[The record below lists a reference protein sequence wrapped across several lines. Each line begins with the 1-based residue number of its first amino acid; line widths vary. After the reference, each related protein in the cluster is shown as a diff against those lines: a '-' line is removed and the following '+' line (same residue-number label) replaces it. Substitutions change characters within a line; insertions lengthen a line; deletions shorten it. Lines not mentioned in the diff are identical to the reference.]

1 MLNTDSIREK
11 ILGDARHNAAQL
23 ISDADVRA
31 QKARAA
37 SETRISDARAQS
49 QRDVE
54 AQADEMRDRMLRM
67 AELDM
72 RKALL
77 ATKRQ
82 AIDEAFDRAL
92 ERMRAMDTATARE
105 FVMRQLLENAGGTE
119 SIVFDARDEKVYT
132 PEFVATVNAALKKA
146 GKPGERRLDAE
157 RRAIG
162 GGFILKDGGAEIMC
176 TYEAIMSQARS
187 ALEGDVLKLLFPE
200 S

>member
-132 PEFVATVNAALKKA
+132 P
-146 GKPGERRLDAE
+146 
-157 RRAIG
+157 
-162 GGFILKDGGAEIMC
+162 C
-176 TYEAIMSQARS
+176 
-187 ALEGDVLKLLFPE
+187 LLYT
-200 S
+200 SRCV

>member
-1 MLNTDSIREK
+1 
-11 ILGDARHNAAQL
+11 
-23 ISDADVRA
+23 
-31 QKARAA
+31 
-37 SETRISDARAQS
+37 
-49 QRDVE
+49 
-54 AQADEMRDRMLRM
+54 MRDRMLRM

-119 SIVFDARDEKVYT
+119 SIGFDARDEKVYT

-146 GKPGERRLDAE
+146 GKSGELRLAAE

>member
-1 MLNTDSIREK
+1 M
-11 ILGDARHNAAQL
+11 
-23 ISDADVRA
+23 RA

-146 GKPGERRLDAE
+146 GKSGELRLDAE

-162 GGFILKDGGAEIMC
+162 GGSYSRTA
-176 TYEAIMSQARS
+176 APR
-187 ALEGDVLKLLFPE
+187 
-200 S
+200 